1 MCKQRASTVNLVEEE
16 QSNNDFYL
24 DAATVLD
31 VQEERNAWTVDLDFY
46 GKLMKFKVGTGADV
60 TVLKEA
66 DFRKLPRRPQ
76 VSPSQIP
83 YLNSPGGKV
92 DTVGEFIANVTRSG
106 QGQGPVT
113 YRFRVVVV
121 PSSAGAN
128 LLARLVSE
136 AMGLVKRLEEVDIHD
151 NIFGSAGLL
160 KTEPVKLTLK
170 DNAKPYCVT
179 TVRRIP
185 FPLQS
190 KLKEELKK
198 IQRDGVIKKVT
209 TPTDYCVPIVPVK
222 KKNGKIRLCVNL
234 KKKTE

>member
-1 MCKQRASTVNLVEEE
+1 MNLLEEE

-24 DAATVLD
+24 NAATVLD

-46 GKLMKFKVGTGADV
+46 GKLVKFKVDTGADV

-76 VSPSQIP
+76 LSSSQIP

-92 DTVGEFIANVTRSG
+92 GTVGEFIANVTRRG

-113 YRFRVVVV
+113 YRFRVVV
-121 PSSAGAN
+121 PSLAGAN
-128 LLARLVSE
+128 LLARSVSE
-136 AMGLVKRLEEVDIHD
+136 AMGLVKCLEEVDIHD

-170 DNAKPYCVT
+170 ENAKPYCVT
-179 TVRRIP
+179 TARRIP

-190 KLKEELKK
+190 KLKEELEKME
-198 IQRDGVIKKVT
+198 RNGVIKKVT
-209 TPTDYCVPIVPVK
+209 APTDYCAPIVPVK
-222 KKNGKIRLCVNL
+222 KKNGKIRLCVDF
-234 KKKTE
+234 